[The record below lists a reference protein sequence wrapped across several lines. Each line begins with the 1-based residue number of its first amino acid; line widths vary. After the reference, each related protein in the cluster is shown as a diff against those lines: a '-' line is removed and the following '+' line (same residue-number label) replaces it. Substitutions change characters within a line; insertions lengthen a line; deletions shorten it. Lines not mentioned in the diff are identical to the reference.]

1 MWHAVVYALM
11 DSLNVLLI
19 GVIVAIGVML
29 PKKARYNRIATLLV
43 AGDWL
48 GVFLLALLSMF
59 VFDNLGNTIKTL
71 VESPVFGIIL
81 IAVGLLSAVL
91 TWRGGDSSKLM
102 AKLLP
107 PLRHPTYKTFLAG
120 LILGLV
126 QSATSAPFFIGIAL
140 LSVGD
145 FSVAVRYVGMIFY
158 ASLALSL
165 PALTAVLVG
174 FIRMYPYSPVGRGF
188 EWMRNHREQV
198 SNFAGY
204 IVAVVLILM
213 GMLHLF
219 V

>member
-1 MWHAVVYALM
+1 MWHAVVYALA

-43 AGDWL
+43 TGDWL
-48 GVFLLALLSMF
+48 GVFLLALLTMF
-59 VFDNLGNTIKTL
+59 VFDNLGNTIKAL
-71 VESPVFGIIL
+71 VESPTFGIIL
-81 IAVGLLSAVL
+81 IVVGVLSAIL

-107 PLRHPTYKTFLAG
+107 PLQRPTYKTFLTG

-126 QSATSAPFFIGIAL
+126 QSVTSGPFFAGIAM

-145 FSVAVRYVGMIFY
+145 FSITVRYVGMIFY

-165 PALTAVLVG
+165 PAITALLVG
-174 FIRMYPYSPVGRGF
+174 FIRLYPYSPIGRGF
-188 EWMRNHREQV
+188 EWMRSHREQA
-198 SNFAGY
+198 SSFAGY
-204 IVAVVLILM
+204 IVAVVLIVMSL
-213 GMLHLF
+213 LHF
-219 V
+219 